1 MGYFDWGEFAGDHE
15 NGGHLMERGSINDIP
30 VFIKTTGLTGTER
43 TVIKEAPNV
52 NGATVVTLGQAPQRI
67 RVDFMLIQDGE
78 WIVADYETASLNL
91 RAMLLAGG
99 PFTIRVPVLGE
110 VTGLWLDGDYTLTLY
125 DEARQLASEGS
136 LTLVDAEPQLILSES
151 AISAVESAISFL
163 SKAVASDFAR
173 RQTLNGPYDG
183 QLETL
188 QAGLDW
194 MTETMGKISAAFGA
208 VNNVAGSIQTLASQL
223 EDILNAPQT
232 FAMALMGAALQL
244 LSLVPSLASQG
255 NTDTGSAAVQ
265 SPTSDK
271 AADTYVTALGDGI
284 DFNAGAGTLQADQV
298 PTPSTEDLEEVDEV
312 AAATSLV
319 LSSVAVSV
327 CLAITSTQF
336 ATVNSVLAVADAL
349 EPAFEALFALDN
361 LDRDVYQNARLMR
374 QATRQFLAEIA
385 ASLPRLLTHTVE
397 VTTDVFSLIPV
408 LYTDLGAVNDDVL
421 QRAVDSVVDINAMGP
436 EMLRLLPGTTIR
448 YLDPVV

>member
-1 MGYFDWGEFAGDHE
+1 MGYFDWGELAGDHE

-151 AISAVESAISFL
+151 AVSAVESAISFL

>member
-1 MGYFDWGEFAGDHE
+1 V
-15 NGGHLMERGSINDIP
+15 ERGSINDVP
-30 VFIKTTGLTGTER
+30 VFIKTTALTGSER

-52 NGATVVTLGQAPQRI
+52 NGATAITLGQAPQRI
-67 RVDFMLIQDGE
+67 RVDWMLIQDGE

-99 PFTIRVPVLGE
+99 PFTVRVPVLGE
-110 VTGLWLDGDYTLTLY
+110 VTGLWLDGEYTLTLY
-125 DEARQLASEGS
+125 DETRQLASEGS
-136 LTLVDAEPQLILSES
+136 ITLIDAEPQLILSES
-151 AISAVESAISFL
+151 SISAVESAISFL

-173 RQTLNGPYDG
+173 RQTLDGPYDG

-188 QAGLDW
+188 QAGVGW
-194 MTETMGKISAAFGA
+194 MSETQGKISSAFGA
-208 VNNVAGSIQTLASQL
+208 VNDVAGSIQTLTSQL
-223 EDILNAPQT
+223 EQSLLAPQT
-232 FAMALMGAALQL
+232 FAMQFMGAALQL

-255 NTDTGSAAVQ
+255 DTDTGSAAVQ

-271 AADTYVTALGDGI
+271 AADTYVTALDDGV
-284 DFNAGAGTLQADQV
+284 DFNVGAAPLQADQV
-298 PTPSTEDLEEVDEV
+298 STPSIEDLEEVDEV
-312 AAATSLV
+312 AAASSLV
-319 LSSVAVSV
+319 FSSVAVAV

-361 LDRDVYQNARLMR
+361 LDRDVYQHARVMR
-374 QATRQFLAEIA
+374 QATRQFLADTA
-385 ASLPRLLTHTVE
+385 ASLPRLLTHTVV

-408 LYTDLGAVNDDVL
+408 LYDDLGAVNDDVL
-421 QRAVDSVVDINAMGP
+421 QRAVDSVIDINAMGP

-448 YLDPVV
+448 YLDPVA

>member
-1 MGYFDWGEFAGDHE
+1 
-15 NGGHLMERGSINDIP
+15 MERGSINDIP

-52 NGATVVTLGQAPQRI
+52 NGATIVTLGQAPQRI

-110 VTGLWLDGDYTLTLY
+110 VPGLWLDGDYTLTLY

-151 AISAVESAISFL
+151 SISAVESAISFL

-194 MTETMGKISAAFGA
+194 MSDTLGKISSAFGA
-208 VNNVAGSIQTLASQL
+208 VNNVAGTIQTLASQL
-223 EDILNAPQT
+223 ESILNAPQT
-232 FAMALMGAALQL
+232 LAMQLMGAALQL
-244 LSLVPSLASQG
+244 LSLVSFLSVSLS
-255 NTDTGSAAVQ
+255 
-265 SPTSDK
+265 
-271 AADTYVTALGDGI
+271 L
-284 DFNAGAGTLQADQV
+284 
-298 PTPSTEDLEEVDEV
+298 
-312 AAATSLV
+312 SLV
-319 LSSVAVSV
+319 SILS
-327 CLAITSTQF
+327 
-336 ATVNSVLAVADAL
+336 
-349 EPAFEALFALDN
+349 LFL
-361 LDRDVYQNARLMR
+361 
-374 QATRQFLAEIA
+374 
-385 ASLPRLLTHTVE
+385 SLLL
-397 VTTDVFSLIPV
+397 
-408 LYTDLGAVNDDVL
+408 
-421 QRAVDSVVDINAMGP
+421 
-436 EMLRLLPGTTIR
+436 
-448 YLDPVV
+448 

>member
-1 MGYFDWGEFAGDHE
+1 
-15 NGGHLMERGSINDIP
+15 MERGSINDIP

-52 NGATVVTLGQAPQRI
+52 DGATVVTLGQAPQRL

-110 VTGLWLDGDYTLTLY
+110 VTGLWLDGEYTLTLY
-125 DEARQLASEGS
+125 DETRQLASEGS
-136 LTLVDAEPQLILSES
+136 LTLIDAQPQLVLSES

-163 SKAVASDFAR
+163 SKAQASDFAR
-173 RQTLNGPYDG
+173 RQSLSGPYDG

-194 MTETMGKISAAFGA
+194 MSETLGKISSAFGS
-208 VNNVAGSIQTLASQL
+208 VNNVAGSIQTLSSQL
-223 EDILNAPQT
+223 EQLLNAPQT
-232 FAMALMGAALQL
+232 FAMQFMGTALQL

-265 SPTSDK
+265 DPASDK
-271 AADTYVTALGDGI
+271 AADTFVNALDDGVT
-284 DFNAGAGTLQADQV
+284 FNVGAPPLQADQV
-298 PTPSTEDLEEVDEV
+298 PTPSIEDLEEVDEV

-319 LSSVAVSV
+319 FSSVVVAT
-327 CLAITSTQF
+327 CLAITSTPF

-361 LDRDVYQNARLMR
+361 LDRDVYQHARVMR
-374 QATRQFLAEIA
+374 QATRQFLADTA
-385 ASLPRLLTHTVE
+385 AALPRLLTYTVV

-408 LYTDLGAVNDDVL
+408 LYTDLGAINDDVL
-421 QRAVDSVVDINAMGP
+421 QGAVDSVIDINGLGP

-448 YLDPVV
+448 YLDPVVV